1 MIRNT
6 KQMLIS
12 FLFLLT
18 NKAWY
23 LGSYKYISSQSL
35 NMNENILPW
44 AIALDFKKVC
54 LLKKK
59 KLILFDEKRLYW
71 NLQKMKID
79 EQF

>member
-1 MIRNT
+1 
-6 KQMLIS
+6 
-12 FLFLLT
+12 
-18 NKAWY
+18 
-23 LGSYKYISSQSL
+23 
-35 NMNENILPW
+35 MNENILPW